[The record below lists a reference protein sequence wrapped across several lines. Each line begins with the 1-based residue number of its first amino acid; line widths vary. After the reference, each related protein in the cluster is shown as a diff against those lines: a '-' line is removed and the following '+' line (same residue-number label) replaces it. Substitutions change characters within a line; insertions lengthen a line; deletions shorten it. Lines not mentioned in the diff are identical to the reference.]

1 MKTFF
6 PLIALSGALALAGC
20 GEPLD
25 GSDTADMTN
34 DAVTADT
41 SEGDTGYN
49 PEDDGMLQTDAAE
62 LEDNPDMVKPE
73 NAPDM
78 DADDGDM

>member
-1 MKTFF
+1 MTK
-6 PLIALSGALALAGC
+6 PLPYLALAGAVALAGC

-25 GSDTADMTN
+25 GTDTADMTN

-49 PEDDGMLQTDAAE
+49 PEDDGMLQTDAAQ

-73 NAPDM
+73 NEPM
-78 DADDGDM
+78 VDAGDGEM